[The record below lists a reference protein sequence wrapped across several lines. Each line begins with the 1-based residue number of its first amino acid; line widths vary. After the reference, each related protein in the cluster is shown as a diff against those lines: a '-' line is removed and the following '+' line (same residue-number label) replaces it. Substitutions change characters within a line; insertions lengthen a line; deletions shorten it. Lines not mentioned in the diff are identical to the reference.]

1 MRYTHT
7 LCLSPLGLEDSPVS
21 RRSQEVG
28 RGTVHGVGEPSAP
41 DSEAQQGRGAAS
53 SSFFTLKPPAH
64 VAPEGP
70 GQKHFAQAIGTTR

>member
-7 LCLSPLGLEDSPVS
+7 LYLSPLGLEDSQVS
-21 RRSQEVG
+21 QRSQEVG
-28 RGTVHGVGEPSAP
+28 RGTVYGVREPSVQ

-53 SSFFTLKPPAH
+53 SGFFTLKPPAH
-64 VAPEGP
+64 VALEGP